1 MGSQVAQGCLEGSSS
16 QGARSFPGSPTLL
29 PILPSASEG
38 PPCSHSSLMQE
49 PALTHQRPDAR
60 LASPWQCAEPGLGC
74 QVWGRGPA
82 WQGALLQD
90 FQEAAPSTAELCR
103 VRQPQGWVL
112 RKAPRPE
119 LREGGGRW
127 VRLSG
132 PPFCFSDISAWLC
145 KVQVQ
150 SFNPFSFF
158 FFKYKTGFS
167 LL

>member
-1 MGSQVAQGCLEGSSS
+1 MA
-16 QGARSFPGSPTLL
+16 
-29 PILPSASEG
+29 
-38 PPCSHSSLMQE
+38 
-49 PALTHQRPDAR
+49 
-60 LASPWQCAEPGLGC
+60 
-74 QVWGRGPA
+74 
-82 WQGALLQD
+82 GALLQD
-90 FQEAAPSTAELCR
+90 FQEAAPSTVELCR

-158 FFKYKTGFS
+158 FF
-167 LL
+167 